1 MKIDLKKTAKFLHS
15 VEVSPALGNHNIIAV
30 TRKNGDIENL
40 DIVMWGGHE
49 KEKSRDNRG

>member
-15 VEVSPALGNHNIIAV
+15 IEVSPNLGDHNIIAV
-30 TRKNGDIENL
+30 TRKNGDVENL

-49 KEKSRDNRG
+49 EKRGKRDD